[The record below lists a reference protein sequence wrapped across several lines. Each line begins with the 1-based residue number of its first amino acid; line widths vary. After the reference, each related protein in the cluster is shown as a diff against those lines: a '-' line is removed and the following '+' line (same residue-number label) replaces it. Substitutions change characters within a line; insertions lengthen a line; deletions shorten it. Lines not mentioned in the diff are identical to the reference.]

1 MIENNLTDA
10 AADSSS
16 SSANNKDCCCSARLF
31 IEGRDQNI
39 TVRRHKQQRKM
50 PRKPCT
56 ANPRIR
62 FDPVVNI
69 RYVDKLNQ
77 PYAGWITRKIINEKE
92 YVVTKVG
99 FALSNE
105 FVDCKVDLEEQ
116 VAEIEA
122 RRSISPYFP
131 FKRAYIQTKTTGP
144 LIRVQWDPIATTTL
158 ATLPVSCFF
167 VSSVCWTISF
177 SFLLIDLKFS
187 TFFCQTNVNWLT
199 LFLFIQ
205 FDFGVDCWLV
215 DEEEPSFQSTVVNA
229 EVQASR
235 DLVEEDQQSQQQLR
249 VIPEV
254 CHSIRFSLCFF
265 LENNQMTT

>member
-1 MIENNLTDA
+1 MVAKVSLDLETTTLVEDIDSSSASMIDNNLTDA

-167 VSSVCWTISF
+167 CFF
-177 SFLLIDLKFS
+177 SLLNNLFLLSFDRSQI
-187 TFFCQTNVNWLT
+187 QYI
-199 LFLFIQ
+199 FLSNQ
-205 FDFGVDCWLV
+205 CKLAN
-215 DEEEPSFQSTVVNA
+215 P
-229 EVQASR
+229 
-235 DLVEEDQQSQQQLR
+235 
-249 VIPEV
+249 
-254 CHSIRFSLCFF
+254 FSLYSVRFWSRLF
-265 LENNQMTT
+265 VG